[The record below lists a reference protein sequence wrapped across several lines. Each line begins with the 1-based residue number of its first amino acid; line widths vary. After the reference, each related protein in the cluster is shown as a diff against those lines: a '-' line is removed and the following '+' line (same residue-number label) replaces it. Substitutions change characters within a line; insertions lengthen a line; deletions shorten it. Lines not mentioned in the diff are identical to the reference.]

1 MLLGVLDL
9 VEVQLD
15 RLGETAQRLRDRA
28 ALAGHI
34 DLEALRHVP
43 VFFLVYGSG
52 EVSRRIHNP
61 QCGISPILRL
71 PNCTRCG
78 QPGGAE
84 WLSLARRVDS
94 TAYRYRTIDEARSGQ
109 HRRVP
114 NPVPRAPPSRFVVQR
129 DDDLRNLPGHDPRPA
144 GIDPSPMMRTLT
156 LAGLLR
162 SEISGLPA
170 PMGRPH
176 RHLDYRPHGEDR

>member
-43 VFFLVYGSG
+43 VFFLVYGSS

-61 QCGISPILRL
+61 SVASPRSFVCPTARDADRPEL
-71 PNCTRCG
+71 PRG
-78 QPGGAE
+78 SLSHGAM
-84 WLSLARRVDS
+84 DS
-94 TAYRYRTIDEARSGQ
+94 TARSDARRPAPT
-109 HRRVP
+109 RRSP
-114 NPVPRAPPSRFVVQR
+114 AYPRPWAYSPASRPPSTR
-129 DDDLRNLPGHDPRPA
+129 
-144 GIDPSPMMRTLT
+144 
-156 LAGLLR
+156 
-162 SEISGLPA
+162 
-170 PMGRPH
+170 
-176 RHLDYRPHGEDR
+176 